1 MLELI
6 VMRINFGWLK
16 SVDELLENYEENTM
30 YEVGKLLAN
39 KLNIPLTEN
48 NSLPSWF
55 PRVSSRQLRSPAGD
69 NLLPSIE
76 VPDEQSNYV
85 PDVQQNRNNNIPN
98 SGNGRD
104 PLSSVRYPLSTASTG
119 DRGVVGGSGIV
130 SPELW
135 DDEIFDDAILSHAA
149 QSMEKQLDCSR
160 SGKPIFKSIIFR
172 NNYFC
177 GDFQF

>member
-1 MLELI
+1 MLYL
-6 VMRINFGWLK
+6 FAFYYLQ
-16 SVDELLENYEENTM
+16 VDELLENYEENTM

-55 PRVSSRQLRSPAGD
+55 PRVSSRQLRSSGGD

-76 VPDEQSNYV
+76 VPNEQSNYV
-85 PDVQQNRNNNIPN
+85 RDVQQNRDNNISN

-119 DRGVVGGSGIV
+119 DRGVVGGSGSV

-160 SGKPIFKSIIFR
+160 SSKFIFKSIVFR

-177 GDFQF
+177 GDCHSTWL